1 MLSEIRSTSLADM
14 MKDAIEVEV
23 NLSTARKKKRDEG
36 DERREEGDRR
46 KDKETKQPSSYNSQ
60 EVRMDMMIKA
70 MENLMEILSM
80 DNKSPPR
87 ENQEQQNRNQN
98 VRRPQ
103 ALQNRQRD
111 QRNPPG
117 QPVKPPFH
125 KNYVEQEYG
134 NEAEGEIH
142 QLDTD
147 SSYGYFTKEG
157 HDNSLH
163 EAEGFPTEET

>member
-1 MLSEIRSTSLADM
+1 
-14 MKDAIEVEV
+14 
-23 NLSTARKKKRDEG
+23 
-36 DERREEGDRR
+36 
-46 KDKETKQPSSYNSQ
+46 
-60 EVRMDMMIKA
+60 MDMMMKA
-70 MENLMEILSM
+70 MEKLMERLTV
-80 DNKSPPR
+80 DNRPPPR

-111 QRNPPG
+111 QRNPLG

-147 SSYGYFTKEG
+147 SSSVFLTKEEHG
-157 HDNSLH
+157 NSCH
-163 EAEGFPTEET
+163 EAEELPAEETE